1 MAGALC
7 REEVRGFMAREHPL
21 GFAPGGDF
29 GAVGY
34 EPPPPG
40 STGKHEQTR
49 TERVADTHR
58 VSILSQVRQANM
70 SRHAQRE

>member
-1 MAGALC
+1 MPHARHASWTHARAAWGFVRAG
-7 REEVRGFMAREHPL
+7 VRGFMAREHPL

-40 STGKHEQTR
+40 EPRGAWSVPLLHGGGGGGGGGR
-49 TERVADTHR
+49 
-58 VSILSQVRQANM
+58 
-70 SRHAQRE
+70 